1 MNSVASWWVLL
12 CTVGTVNIVAWTVSL
27 VVLKR
32 RQTAMPL
39 AHYTVCR
46 SQLLLSAAYVF
57 GCAFRSA
64 LPVFDV
70 PRFVLVNTWLSS
82 VVVGRSV
89 ATVAELC
96 FVAQW
101 ALMLRQTARET
112 ECITARVTS
121 YVVFPL

>member
-1 MNSVASWWVLL
+1 MESTVASWWVLL
-12 CTVGTVNIVAWTVSL
+12 CTVGAVNIAAWAASL

-32 RQTAMPL
+32 RQTTMPVVD
-39 AHYTVCR
+39 YTVCR
-46 SQLLLSAAYVF
+46 TQLLLSAVYVF

-70 PRFVLVNTWLSS
+70 PRVVLVNTWLSS
-82 VVVGRSV
+82 VVVGRTV

-101 ALMLRQTARET
+101 AVMLRH
-112 ECITARVTS
+112 
-121 YVVFPL
+121 